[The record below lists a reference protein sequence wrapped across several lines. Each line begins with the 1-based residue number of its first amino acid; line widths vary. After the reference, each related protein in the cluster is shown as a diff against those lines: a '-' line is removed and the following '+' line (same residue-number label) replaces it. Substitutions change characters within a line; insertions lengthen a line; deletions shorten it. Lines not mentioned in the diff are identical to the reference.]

1 MTQEEEQG
9 VCLILFYVITNAM
22 LLRLGTASVKSQKL
36 NLSFNSDSNK
46 GDRDD
51 ERRRSVVLIESI
63 VLKAQNTNAA
73 RVRLAAIDKY

>member
-51 ERRRSVVLIESI
+51 ERRSVVLIESI